1 MTTFTVWKY
10 ETPDAAQEAADILRS
25 AASQGLVKIVDHAV
39 VSWPL
44 GANKPTVHQPH
55 DDERRGAG
63 WGAFWGVLLGS
74 LFFVPLLGAAAGAAL
89 GAANKSMEGVGINKE
104 QFDTLKKEVVPGTSA
119 LFVVTTDG
127 DLDRIAERFH
137 GLHSTLVTSN
147 LSATEE
153 RQLNE
158 AFG

>member
-10 ETPDAAQEAADILRS
+10 ETPEAAQSASDILRK
-25 AASQGLVKIVDHAV
+25 AASEGLVKVVDHAV
-39 VSWPL
+39 VSWPV
-44 GANKPTVHQPH
+44 GATKPTVKQPH

-63 WGAFWGVLLGS
+63 WGALWGVLLGS

-89 GAANKSMEGVGINKE
+89 GAVNKSMEGVGINKE
-104 QFDTLKKEVVPGTSA
+104 QFETLKKEVVPGTSA

-127 DLDRIAERFH
+127 DLDRVAERFH

-147 LSATEE
+147 LSPTEE
-153 RQLNE
+153 RQLHE

>member
-10 ETPDAAQEAADILRS
+10 ESPDGAQEAADILRS
-25 AASQGLVKIVDHAV
+25 AASEGLVKIVDHAV

-44 GANKPTVHQPH
+44 GASKPVVKQPH

-63 WGAFWGVLLGS
+63 WGALWGLLLGS

-89 GAANKSMEGVGINKE
+89 GASSKAMEAIGIDKK
-104 QFDTLKKEVVPGTSA
+104 QFETLKGEVVPGTSA
-119 LFVVTTDG
+119 LFVVTTEG
-127 DLDRIAERFH
+127 ELDRIAERFH

-153 RQLNE
+153 QTLHE

>member
-1 MTTFTVWKY
+1 MTTFTVWKF
-10 ETPDAAQEAADILRS
+10 ENPDFAQEAADILR
-25 AASQGLVKIVDHAV
+25 AAEAERLVKLVDHAV

-44 GANKPTVHQPH
+44 GASKPVVHQSH
-55 DDERRGAG
+55 DDERRGTG
-63 WGAFWGVLLGS
+63 WGALWGLLLGS

-89 GAANKSMEGVGINKE
+89 GAMSKSMEAVGIDKK
-104 QFDTLKKEVVPGTSA
+104 QFDTLKSEVVPGTSA

-137 GLHSTLVTSN
+137 GLHSTLVASN
-147 LSATEE
+147 LSAAEE
-153 RQLNE
+153 KQLHE

>member
-39 VSWPL
+39 VSWPV
-44 GANKPTVHQPH
+44 GDKKPTVHQTH

-63 WGAFWGVLLGS
+63 WGALWGVLLGS
-74 LFFVPLLGAAAGAAL
+74 LFFMPLLGAAAGAAL
-89 GAANKSMEGVGINKE
+89 GAGNKSMEAIGINKD
-104 QFDTLKKEVVPGTSA
+104 QFETLKSEVVPGTSA

-127 DLDRIAERFH
+127 DLDRVAERFH

-147 LSATEE
+147 LSPTEE
-153 RQLNE
+153 QRLHE